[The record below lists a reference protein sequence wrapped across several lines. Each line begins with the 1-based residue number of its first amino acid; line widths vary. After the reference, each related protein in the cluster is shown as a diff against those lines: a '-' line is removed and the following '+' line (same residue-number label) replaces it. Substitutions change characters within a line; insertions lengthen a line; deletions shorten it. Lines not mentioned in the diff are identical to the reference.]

1 MLNIL
6 NTVYSAPFF
15 WGALVGTVLWKLYC
29 HSKARLQD
37 RQHPLPDGQR
47 HAVAKMSRQWIAGLC
62 MVGTLGWVLL
72 ATGRA
77 EEHTTELNNEVTR
90 CWQETYRQIRSQ
102 VLNNAENDKV
112 SRGQQALQRE
122 YDKATSFL
130 VEQLVSPPSD
140 ISPLGYNDPIR
151 VAWKL
156 KVTDDYQGRINELGR
171 EFDAFVQQRVDLDKQ
186 RAMHPLPEARCGR
199 TS

>member
-6 NTVYSAPFF
+6 DMIYSRPFF
-15 WGALVGTVLWKLYC
+15 WGALAGTVLWKLYC

-37 RQHPLPDGQR
+37 RHDQLPDGKH
-47 HAVAKMSRQWIAGLC
+47 HAVARMSRQWVAGLC
-62 MVGTLGWVLL
+62 MALSLGYVLL

-77 EEHTTELNNEVTR
+77 EERTTRLNQEVTR
-90 CWQETYRQIRSQ
+90 CWQETYLQIRSQ

-122 YDKATSFL
+122 YDKATSLL
-130 VEQLVSPPSD
+130 VEQLVSPPSE
-140 ISPLGYNDPIR
+140 ISPLGYNDPVR

-156 KVTDDYQGRINELGR
+156 KVTDDYQARIDELGR
-171 EFDAFVQQRVDLDKQ
+171 QFDAFVQQRVDLDKQ
-186 RAMHPLPEARCGR
+186 REMHPLPEARCGR